1 LDNKALVGGVVVE
14 VFLTGSVCR
23 LRFVWVPDGQTEL
36 FVVLLVTLGVA
47 EALGDPLGDVYLLSE
62 LPCCKENSL
71 RRVCGV
77 LPGPPDD
84 GAVPNP
90 PPDALETPPRFCVP
104 VELVCLGEFL
114 NDDDGGVLATILG
127 VAGDHPFP
135 DDCLTGEYSPLLD
148 VVLDVIAP
156 TLEPLTDLGVWAVS
170 VSTIPSAP
178 ARG

>member
-1 LDNKALVGGVVVE
+1 ML
-14 VFLTGSVCR
+14 
-23 LRFVWVPDGQTEL
+23 
-36 FVVLLVTLGVA
+36 VVLLVTLGAV

-90 PPDALETPPRFCVP
+90 LAVGALETPPRFCAP
-104 VELVCLGEFL
+104 PELVCLGEFL
-114 NDDDGGVLATILG
+114 TDDGGVLATMRG

-135 DDCLTGEYSPLLD
+135 EDCLTGEYSPLLD
-148 VVLDVIAP
+148 DDVFDVIAP

-170 VSTIPSAP
+170 VSTPSAP